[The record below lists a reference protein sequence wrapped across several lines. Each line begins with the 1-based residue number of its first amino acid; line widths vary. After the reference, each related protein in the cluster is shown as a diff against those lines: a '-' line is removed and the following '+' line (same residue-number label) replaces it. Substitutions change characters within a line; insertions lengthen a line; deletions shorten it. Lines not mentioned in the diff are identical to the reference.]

1 VQALAAIPLTAGSD
15 AIAQKA
21 QVFVF
26 QSRQAALQ
34 VTQPDLPTI
43 RRRLENSGYGIHGG
57 DVGGGSSAPVLV
69 VVESTDLSATKAQI
83 SRFFSGNAGISWDA
97 VPAVSGIKSEAAT
110 LPSAAVS
117 AKPTATAGNLADE
130 KEAVESSDLYVA
142 RGLTPERADALRQTL
157 MVPRNGSAVQ
167 VTVQSAQSLATTQ
180 PSAEIVKDID
190 ASKAQYS
197 LRMPT
202 SQPAESGK
210 LVVGTMLAATT
221 APSFLLNDSR
231 NPSQSLPPVDAV
243 IVLQT
248 AAVPAAAAVPATQP
262 IVTGQ
267 TLASPSTQ
275 P

>member
-1 VQALAAIPLTAGSD
+1 
-15 AIAQKA
+15 
-21 QVFVF
+21 
-26 QSRQAALQ
+26 
-34 VTQPDLPTI
+34 
-43 RRRLENSGYGIHGG
+43 
-57 DVGGGSSAPVLV
+57 V

>member
-1 VQALAAIPLTAGSD
+1 
-15 AIAQKA
+15 
-21 QVFVF
+21 
-26 QSRQAALQ
+26 
-34 VTQPDLPTI
+34 
-43 RRRLENSGYGIHGG
+43 
-57 DVGGGSSAPVLV
+57 
-69 VVESTDLSATKAQI
+69 
-83 SRFFSGNAGISWDA
+83 
-97 VPAVSGIKSEAAT
+97 
-110 LPSAAVS
+110 
-117 AKPTATAGNLADE
+117 
-130 KEAVESSDLYVA
+130 
-142 RGLTPERADALRQTL
+142 
-157 MVPRNGSAVQ
+157 